1 MARSC
6 LFYGITIIIMTIMI
20 INQGQDLLDQQEQS
34 HLVDF
39 NESIGKASR
48 NSSPQIVG
56 KYWFDQEDNDNGER
70 LVSLCE
76 NNRLIFNLHHQPH
89 ENSHM
94 WTW

>member
-6 LFYGITIIIMTIMI
+6 LFYGITIIIMIIII

-39 NESIGKASR
+39 NESIEKASR

-56 KYWFDQEDNDNGER
+56 KY
-70 LVSLCE
+70 
-76 NNRLIFNLHHQPH
+76 
-89 ENSHM
+89 
-94 WTW
+94 